1 MCARYT
7 LTADAAAL
15 ERRFRVPA
23 PAGHKPR
30 YNLAPG
36 QDAPVLTVEEGSR
49 RLLPLRWG
57 LVPSWAKEKAPRA
70 APAAGLSAGG
80 AARKVHGPRAAIIN
94 ARAETLAS
102 KPSFQGPLAGRRCL
116 VPADGFYEWKKGSE
130 RRPPVRFTLEDGLF
144 AFAGLW
150 DLHRAD
156 DGSERRGFTLITVA
170 ANPLLAPLH
179 ERMPA
184 ILAPGEEELWL
195 APGRETPSLLA
206 LLKPYPA
213 ERMRSAEASRRV
225 NTTGWDAPDCL
236 TPDDPE
242 PELF

>member
-15 ERRFRVPA
+15 ERRFRAPA

-36 QDAPVLTVEEGSR
+36 QDAPVLTVEEGR
-49 RLLPLRWG
+49 RSLLPLRWG
-57 LVPSWAKEKAPRA
+57 LVPSWAREA
-70 APAAGLSAGG
+70 
-80 AARKVHGPRAAIIN
+80 AARPPIIN
-94 ARAETLAS
+94 ARAESLAS

-116 VPADGFYEWKKGSE
+116 VPADGFYEWRKGSE

-150 DLHRAD
+150 DLHRAE
-156 DGSERRGFTLITVA
+156 DGSQRRGFTLITVA
-170 ANPLLAPLH
+170 ANALLAPLH

-195 APGRETPSLLA
+195 SPGLETPALLA
-206 LLKPYPA
+206 LLKPCPA

-225 NTTGWDAPDCL
+225 NTAGWDAPDCL